1 MTQDFKKLEI
11 WKLAHQFTLD
21 IYRLTSQFPKDERFG
36 MIQQLRRASSSIGAN
51 IAEGAGRNSN
61 KDFVRTLYFSFGSI
75 KEVESFLMLAK
86 DLNYIDVCNFNAFN
100 DKIQIIGKM
109 INKFIQVLNKADV

>member
-21 IYRLTSQFPKDERFG
+21 IYRLTSQFPKEEKFG

-51 IAEGAGRNSN
+51 IAEGAGRKSN

-86 DLNYIDVCNFNAFN
+86 DLNYIDICNFNAFN
-100 DKIQIIGKM
+100 DKIQTIGKM
-109 INKFIQVLNKADV
+109 INKFIQILDKTDA

>member
-1 MTQDFKKLEI
+1 MTQDFKKLEV
-11 WKLAHQFTLD
+11 WKLAHQLTLD
-21 IYRLTSQFPKDERFG
+21 IYRLTATFPKSELYA
-36 MIQQLRRASSSIGAN
+36 MTQQFRRAAYSISAN

-75 KEVESFLMLAK
+75 KELESFLLLAK

-100 DKIQIIGKM
+100 QRLETIGKM
-109 INKFIQVLNKADV
+109 LNKFIQCLEK